1 MMHFEVFVRGLKS
14 SKLGQKRTFMILEK
28 YLTTIRRLKLR
39 WLVKREVCL
48 LRVSRTLIIHCFAAD
63 LK

>member
-1 MMHFEVFVRGLKS
+1 MMHFEVFVRGRKS
-14 SKLGQKRTFMILEK
+14 SKLGQKGTFMMLEK

-39 WLVKREVCL
+39 CLIKREVFL